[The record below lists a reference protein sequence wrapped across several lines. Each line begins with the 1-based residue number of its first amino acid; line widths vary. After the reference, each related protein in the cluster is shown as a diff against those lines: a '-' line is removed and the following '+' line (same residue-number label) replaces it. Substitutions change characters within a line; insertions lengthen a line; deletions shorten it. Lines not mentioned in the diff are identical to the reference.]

1 MIPKL
6 KIGQQFYIVR
16 KHFSVL
22 WEYAKFAVEKHIVE
36 EICQHSSETLY
47 YDKEGDLLELNMGPC
62 TEGRFKNLGD
72 GVFQRVDE
80 RTKEIKGLVIMG
92 FGKRMKMQK
101 NLKKSVLTGI
111 QLNS

>member
-1 MIPKL
+1 MKVKRSKMKEKL
-6 KIGQQFYIVR
+6 SI
-16 KHFSVL
+16 
-22 WEYAKFAVEKHIVE
+22 
-36 EICQHSSETLY
+36 Y

-62 TEGRFKNLGD
+62 TKGHFKNLGD

-80 RTKEIKGLVIMG
+80 KTKEIRGLVIVG

-101 NLKKSVLTGI
+101 NARKPLLAST

>member
-1 MIPKL
+1 MKL
-6 KIGQQFYIVR
+6 R
-16 KHFSVL
+16 KS
-22 WEYAKFAVEKHIVE
+22 KMKEKLSI
-36 EICQHSSETLY
+36 Y

-92 FGKRMKMQK
+92 FRKRMRARKDA
-101 NLKKSVLTGI
+101 KSSLPLNI
-111 QLNS
+111 QLHS